1 MGDEYMQALN
11 NKHDKIVNNL
21 QELQAVE
28 TYLFQKINDANKGT
42 RRDREELK
50 IKRHIEELSKTRLNL
65 LGDLQ
70 NLYSGAS
77 DEAKFNSS
85 LLGNQTVMGQQLA
98 AEIKKAE
105 NEKKKLIAEKNNKQ
119 RLAQIGEF
127 EYSKNSEHKSILKAI
142 VYGSFF
148 ILLVIFFNSN
158 NLLPDFLT
166 KILVVIISVVVIFNI
181 GKRMLLNFKRNNIDY
196 TKFDFKKK
204 KEEVFDKETENT
216 MDVSKLLGLKCEDTT
231 DEEDLAE
238 DTNAS
243 GPIVTDHTHSDEDFN
258 LDNGYLN
265 HDHGEESEHRHRIR
279 VGGGEA
285 VSNDDEE
292 MEGFSLLNANGCKS
306 CKNVFPSNV
315 LKNNVFKNTS
325 LNYTMVN

>member
-1 MGDEYMQALN
+1 MGDKYMAALN
-11 NKHDKIVNNL
+11 EKHDNIVKSL

-42 RRDREELK
+42 RKDGEAAK
-50 IKRHIEELSKTRLNL
+50 IENHIKELSKTRLNL
-65 LGDLQ
+65 LVDLQ
-70 NLYSGAS
+70 KLYTGAN

-127 EYSKNSEHKSILKAI
+127 EYSKNNEHKSILKSI

-148 ILLVIFFNSN
+148 ILLIIFFNSKS
-158 NLLPDFLT
+158 LIPDFLT
-166 KILVVIISVVVIFNI
+166 KILVVIISVIVIFNI
-181 GKRMLLNFKRNNIDY
+181 GKRLLLNFRRNNIDY
-196 TKFDFKKK
+196 TKFDFKKRE
-204 KEEVFDKETENT
+204 EEVFDKETENT
-216 MDVSKLLGLKCEDTT
+216 IDVSKLLGLKCEDTT
-231 DEEDLAE
+231 DEEDLVE

-243 GPIVTDHTHSDEDFN
+243 SNNAPNDE
-258 LDNGYLN
+258 
-265 HDHGEESEHRHRIR
+265 
-279 VGGGEA
+279 
-285 VSNDDEE
+285 EE

-315 LKNNVFKNTS
+315 LKNYVFKNTS

>member
-1 MGDEYMQALN
+1 MSDYMQALN
-11 NKHDKIVNNL
+11 DKHDKIVNNL

-42 RRDREELK
+42 RKDGEELK

-142 VYGSFF
+142 VYGSFL

-158 NLLPDFLT
+158 NLIPDFLT

-196 TKFDFKKK
+196 TKFDFQKK

-231 DEEDLAE
+231 DSEELAE
-238 DTNAS
+238 NANATGS
-243 GPIVTDHTHSDEDFN
+243 VLTDHSHSDEEFN

-265 HDHGEESEHRHRIR
+265 HAHDDESEHGHRIR
-279 VGGGEA
+279 VGGSEA
-285 VSNDDEE
+285 RTQEEE

-315 LKNNVFKNTS
+315 LKNQAFKNTS